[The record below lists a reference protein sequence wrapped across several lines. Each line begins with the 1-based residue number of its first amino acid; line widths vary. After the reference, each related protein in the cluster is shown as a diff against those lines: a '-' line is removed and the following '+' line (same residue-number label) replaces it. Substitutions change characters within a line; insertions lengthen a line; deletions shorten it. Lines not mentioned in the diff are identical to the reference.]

1 MENTKGYGV
10 LSAFQSLKG
19 VVNISDIEF
28 SVCGVN
34 ADGEKLYTLRVNK
47 KIVGEPMTIDE
58 VVRQINRADEL
69 SLGERHM
76 NTPEDR
82 LPRHSRR

>member
-1 MENTKGYGV
+1 MASQCLRRVKMP
-10 LSAFQSLKG
+10 
-19 VVNISDIEF
+19 DIEF
-28 SVCGVN
+28 SVCGMN

-69 SLGERHM
+69 TLGERHM
-76 NTPEDR
+76 TTPEDR
-82 LPRHSRR
+82 LPWRSRR

>member
-1 MENTKGYGV
+1 MP
-10 LSAFQSLKG
+10 
-19 VVNISDIEF
+19 DIEF

-58 VVRQINRADEL
+58 VVRHINRADEL
-69 SLGERHM
+69 TLGERHID
-76 NTPEDR
+76 TPEDR